1 VTFSNAYRP
10 PPSLILLTG
19 IGFAVPGDSVKDSTD
34 KIIELD
40 KQKRLRSAKRKGRG
54 WLGISVATSALEES
68 LRNRLLKDNKSSGNK
83 VVGTFIT
90 AIAPKSPFMLQQQQ
104 EEEEAERDLPPLVPV
119 ATTNF
124 TNGTVEIGDRI
135 VSVGGNPIE
144 NANAFLQEMKGRVE
158 GENLSLTLEREGG
171 DRRVV
176 YVTLGQI
183 PL

>member
-1 VTFSNAYRP
+1 MLTD
-10 PPSLILLTG
+10 PSSLVLLQG
-19 IGFAVPGDSVKDSTD
+19 IGFAVPGDSVKESTD

-40 KQKRLRSAKRKGRG
+40 KQRRLRSAKRKGRG
-54 WLGISVATSALEES
+54 WLGVSVATSALEES
-68 LRNRLLKDNKSSGNK
+68 LRNRLLKDNKSSDNK

-104 EEEEAERDLPPLVPV
+104 EEEEAGRDPSPPVVPV

-124 TNGTVEIGDRI
+124 TNGNVEIGDRI

-144 NANAFLQEMKGRVE
+144 NATAFLQEMKGRVE
-158 GENLSLTLEREGG
+158 GENLSLTLEGEGG

>member
-1 VTFSNAYRP
+1 M
-10 PPSLILLTG
+10 
-19 IGFAVPGDSVKDSTD
+19 
-34 KIIELD
+34 
-40 KQKRLRSAKRKGRG
+40 
-54 WLGISVATSALEES
+54 EES
-68 LRNRLLKDNKSSGNK
+68 LRNRLLKDNKSSDNK

-104 EEEEAERDLPPLVPV
+104 EEEAGRGPPPPVVQV

-124 TNGTVEIGDRI
+124 TNGNVEMGDRI
-135 VSVGGNPIE
+135 VSVGGNLIE
-144 NANAFLQEMKGRVE
+144 NADAFLQEMKGRVE
-158 GENLSLTLEREGG
+158 GENLTLTLEGEGG

>member
-1 VTFSNAYRP
+1 M
-10 PPSLILLTG
+10 
-19 IGFAVPGDSVKDSTD
+19 
-34 KIIELD
+34 
-40 KQKRLRSAKRKGRG
+40 
-54 WLGISVATSALEES
+54 EES
-68 LRNRLLKDNKSSGNK
+68 LRNRLLKDNKSSDNK

-104 EEEEAERDLPPLVPV
+104 EEEEAGRDPSPPVVPV
-119 ATTNF
+119 ATTKF
-124 TNGTVEIGDRI
+124 TNGNVEIGDRI

-158 GENLSLTLEREGG
+158 GENLSLTLEGEGG